1 MSDMRP
7 HQSRADTNMFL
18 SEIDRDTLLRTLNA
32 KSPELIQARMA
43 NALLLL
49 AEGLSTEDVAG
60 LLYLDEASVDGWKDM
75 FFKQNPY
82 DRNVSDR

>member
-1 MSDMRP
+1 
-7 HQSRADTNMFL
+7 MFL
-18 SEIDRDTLLRTLNA
+18 SESDRDTLLTTLNA

-60 LLYLDEASVDGWKDM
+60 LLYLDEASVIGWKTM
-75 FFKQNPY
+75 FSK
-82 DRNVSDR
+82 RNWKAAQDTHQSAVSANRATARA